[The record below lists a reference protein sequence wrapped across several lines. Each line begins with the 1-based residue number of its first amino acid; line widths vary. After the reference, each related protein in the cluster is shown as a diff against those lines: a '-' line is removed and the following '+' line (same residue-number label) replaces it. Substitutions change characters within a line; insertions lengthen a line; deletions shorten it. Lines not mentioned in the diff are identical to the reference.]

1 MVKRASIM
9 ALIMAD
15 LQGSESDSVSGLEP
29 LFPSDADLET
39 SSGTLGAIYPSDVSD
54 EECQLSPLSPLP
66 RGPTEDSGSTIY
78 YESQTNSIYANSSE
92 SASGQV
98 TCSDD
103 ERESVATILIT
114 RCCKRNCLLHLT
126 AYNVMT
132 ARRRFFSF
140 GTNAQRQWVID
151 RLHENSYGIEKG
163 SITTK
168 YFIAGDE
175 VCQVAWCAVYSISKK
190 RITRMLKSAS
200 LGYITAEHGNKGKK
214 RSKMKTQ
221 NVTAWME
228 RYFHLVGDKMPHKDQ
243 IHLPSWET
251 QKDVYSRYCAD
262 MAEQHISENELVSLS
277 MFYKIWNDKF
287 SNVVIPEV
295 YCK

>member
-1 MVKRASIM
+1 MTSSLHATDGKDVVVSMNTWQLVIWVWFRLNYIKRASIM
-9 ALIMAD
+9 AG
-15 LQGSESDSVSGLEP
+15 LQGSESGLEP
-29 LFPSDADLET
+29 LFPSDVDLET
-39 SSGTLGAIYPSDVSD
+39 SSDMLGAIYLSD

-66 RGPTEDSGSTIY
+66 RGLTEDSGSTIY
-78 YESQTNSIYANSSE
+78 YESQTNSIYANSTE

-103 ERESVATILIT
+103 ECESVATILIT

-140 GTNAQRQWVID
+140 GTNAQQQWVKD

-190 RITRMLKSAS
+190 RITHMLKSA
-200 LGYITAEHGNKGKK
+200 I
-214 RSKMKTQ
+214 
-221 NVTAWME
+221 
-228 RYFHLVGDKMPHKDQ
+228 
-243 IHLPSWET
+243 
-251 QKDVYSRYCAD
+251 
-262 MAEQHISENELVSLS
+262 
-277 MFYKIWNDKF
+277 
-287 SNVVIPEV
+287 
-295 YCK
+295 